1 MVEGVDFMNILVT
14 GGNGLI
20 GSYVVRDLVN
30 KGHNVTVL
38 YLDDIKNSILIQE
51 NLQDKINLI
60 KGDIVDYKTV
70 ERVINYYEIDF
81 VIHLAAQAIVK
92 YALNSPID
100 TFETNIKGTWNIL
113 EACRQHSQRIKG
125 IIVASS
131 DKAYGELKK
140 EEYLEDDELKGV
152 GPYDVSKSCT
162 DLISQSYSKV
172 YNLPLTISRCGNV
185 YGPGDINFTRLIPG
199 TILSILKNEIPII
212 RSDGKFI
219 RDYNYVEDISA
230 GYIALLDY
238 TLKNKP
244 LGEAFNF
251 SNEDKMNV
259 LDVVEKIS
267 EKMNF
272 NKKPKILNEAKNE
285 IVYQHLNSSKAKKI
299 LNWNCNYSFDKGIE
313 KTIEWYKK
321 YYGD

>member
-20 GSYVVRDLVN
+20 GSYVVRDLLE
-30 KGHNVTVL
+30 KKHNVTVL
-38 YLDDIKNSILIQE
+38 YLGEIKNSILTQE
-51 NLQDKINLI
+51 DLCDKVNLI
-60 KGDIVDYKTV
+60 SGDIVDYKTV

-81 VIHLAAQAIVK
+81 VIHLAAQTIVK
-92 YALNSPID
+92 HALNSPMD
-100 TFETNIKGTWNIL
+100 TFETNIKGTWNVL
-113 EACRQHSQRIKG
+113 EACRQHSKNIKG
-125 IIVASS
+125 IIIASS

-140 EEYLEDDELKGV
+140 EEYLEDDELKGI

-185 YGPGDINFTRLIPG
+185 YGPGDINFSRLIPG
-199 TILSILKNEIPII
+199 TILSILKNETPII

-251 SNEDKMNV
+251 SNDDKMNV
-259 LDVVEKIS
+259 LDVVKIIS
-267 EKMNF
+267 KKMNF
-272 NKKPKILNEAKNE
+272 DKEPKILNEAKNE

-299 LNWNCNYSFDKGIE
+299 LNWKCNYSFDKGIE
-313 KTIEWYKK
+313 KTIKWYKK